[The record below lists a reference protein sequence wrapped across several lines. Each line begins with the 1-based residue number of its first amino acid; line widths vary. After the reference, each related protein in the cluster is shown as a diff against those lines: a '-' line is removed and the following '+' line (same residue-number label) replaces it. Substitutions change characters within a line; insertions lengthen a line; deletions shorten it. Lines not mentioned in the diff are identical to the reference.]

1 MCQSLKFIAQSA
13 ALLMLSIVFTSCV
26 CYSYGRK
33 FDDVSSVFQYDVPH
47 IICRYIGIYHE
58 HPANGQQL
66 MSHLKADMLKEGG
79 DTSLLAGYSKI
90 FLDRRNTYHSDYTK
104 IYDSR
109 HKIYCK
115 VEGSLDTWFWESRE
129 LFFYYKKITYQ
140 DKYHNLVWDYYESD
154 TCLLAGIYP
163 YFRGGNKQK
172 VYVNNIAS
180 LFGDKRYYPY
190 VIRVLYS
197 SSQGVS
203 LPKQDVMPD
212 LYVYDVVDNL
222 MTKVYWGADQ
232 QAMYKEYITKLLDEL
247 KETRE
252 FDNLD
257 AYFPLVFFVPETTKQ

>member
-104 IYDSR
+104 IYDE
-109 HKIYCK
+109 HYFED
-115 VEGSLDTWFWESRE
+115 VL
-129 LFFYYKKITYQ
+129 KK
-140 DKYHNLVWDYYESD
+140 
-154 TCLLAGIYP
+154 
-163 YFRGGNKQK
+163 
-172 VYVNNIAS
+172 
-180 LFGDKRYYPY
+180 
-190 VIRVLYS
+190 
-197 SSQGVS
+197 
-203 LPKQDVMPD
+203 
-212 LYVYDVVDNL
+212 
-222 MTKVYWGADQ
+222 
-232 QAMYKEYITKLLDEL
+232 
-247 KETRE
+247 
-252 FDNLD
+252 
-257 AYFPLVFFVPETTKQ
+257 